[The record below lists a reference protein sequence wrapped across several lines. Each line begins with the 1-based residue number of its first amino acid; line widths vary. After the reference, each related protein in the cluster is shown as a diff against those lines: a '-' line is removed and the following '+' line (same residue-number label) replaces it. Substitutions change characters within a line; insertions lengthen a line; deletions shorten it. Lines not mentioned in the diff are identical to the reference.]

1 MQQKNRCRLFTIAL
15 GLALTTLLLGC
26 GSTETADQEPEEK
39 AMERN
44 RLVQLTGTWEGTLN
58 AGGQQLRL
66 VFHLREADGDVTVT
80 MDSPDQGATGVPIP
94 EASFD
99 GDTLSLGAPAMGA
112 GYQGTVNESQTEIDG
127 VWRQGGAELDLV
139 LDRVEPASEATPESQ
154 AEPTTQTARPQD
166 PLPPFPYETTE
177 VTFENT
183 SEGITLA
190 GTITFPSGNGPFPG
204 VVLISGSGQQDRNEE
219 IFGHKPF
226 LVIADAL
233 TRAGFAVL
241 RYDDRGVGESGGRET
256 LAAATTEDFAYD
268 ALAAYRH
275 LSEQSFVAADQI
287 GLLGHSEGG
296 VIAPIVATELRSDG
310 GDGASSGGTVRSA
323 LELPA
328 FYILMGAPGVP
339 GDELLIMQSKALLR
353 ARGATEAQIDAAE
366 RVNREVY
373 DLLLSDRPTEEI
385 RGDVRAMLE
394 QAGLPEEQVAA
405 QLGALLSPWYRSFL
419 RYDPAPTLRE
429 VEAPV
434 LAVIGELDR
443 QVPPEENLPKLREAL
458 EAAPTE
464 TFTVQELSGLNHLL
478 QPAQTGGVEEYSQI
492 ETTVAPE
499 ALELIMEWAVRQ
511 VE

>member
-1 MQQKNRCRLFTIAL
+1 VA
-15 GLALTTLLLGC
+15 
-26 GSTETADQEPEEK
+26 
-39 AMERN
+39 
-44 RLVQLTGTWEGTLN
+44 
-58 AGGQQLRL
+58 
-66 VFHLREADGDVTVT
+66 
-80 MDSPDQGATGVPIP
+80 
-94 EASFD
+94 
-99 GDTLSLGAPAMGA
+99 
-112 GYQGTVNESQTEIDG
+112 
-127 VWRQGGAELDLV
+127 AEL
-139 LDRVEPASEATPESQ
+139 R
-154 AEPTTQTARPQD
+154 
-166 PLPPFPYETTE
+166 
-177 VTFENT
+177 
-183 SEGITLA
+183 
-190 GTITFPSGNGPFPG
+190 
-204 VVLISGSGQQDRNEE
+204 
-219 IFGHKPF
+219 
-226 LVIADAL
+226 AD
-233 TRAGFAVL
+233 
-241 RYDDRGVGESGGRET
+241 
-256 LAAATTEDFAYD
+256 
-268 ALAAYRH
+268 
-275 LSEQSFVAADQI
+275 
-287 GLLGHSEGG
+287 
-296 VIAPIVATELRSDG
+296 
-310 GDGASSGGTVRSA
+310 SA
-323 LELPA
+323 LRVPA
-328 FYILMGAPGVP
+328 FHILIGAPGVP